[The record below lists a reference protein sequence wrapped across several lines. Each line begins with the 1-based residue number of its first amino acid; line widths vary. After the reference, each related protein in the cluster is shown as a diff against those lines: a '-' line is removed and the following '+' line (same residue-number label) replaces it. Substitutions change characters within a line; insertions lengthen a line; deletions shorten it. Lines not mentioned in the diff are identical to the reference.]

1 MTVLDVGKYI
11 TMMDNN
17 KSMEHDNINP
27 FLLKLALPY
36 SSASHLYIYIY
47 IYICNL
53 SVRNNV
59 FPTTLKK
66 AKVMP
71 LPKTN
76 DLSETNNF
84 RPISILPLLLKPID
98 IYVGI
103 YIFLVVTY

>member
-1 MTVLDVGKYI
+1 MG
-11 TMMDNN
+11 
-17 KSMEHDNINP
+17 HDNINP

-36 SSASHLYIYIY
+36 SSASHLYIYV
-47 IYICNL
+47 CNL
-53 SVRNNV
+53 SVHNNV

-84 RPISILPLLLKPID
+84 RPISLLPLLLKPID
-98 IYVGI
+98 M
-103 YIFLVVTY
+103 